1 MRSERWGEWGRGSHE
16 RRQMGQLVSCASEAS
31 RRGPSASNAR
41 ERHDGRHTRRG
52 LDVGASG
59 KRAFDGTGSDMTSA
73 NAKTLAIFGAGRR
86 DFPIVSLDEV
96 GSPVTKRDRSEV
108 VAPPLP
114 IQ

>member
-1 MRSERWGEWGRGSHE
+1 
-16 RRQMGQLVSCASEAS
+16 
-31 RRGPSASNAR
+31 
-41 ERHDGRHTRRG
+41 
-52 LDVGASG
+52 
-59 KRAFDGTGSDMTSA
+59 MTSA

-96 GSPVTKRDRSEV
+96 GSPVMKRDRSEV